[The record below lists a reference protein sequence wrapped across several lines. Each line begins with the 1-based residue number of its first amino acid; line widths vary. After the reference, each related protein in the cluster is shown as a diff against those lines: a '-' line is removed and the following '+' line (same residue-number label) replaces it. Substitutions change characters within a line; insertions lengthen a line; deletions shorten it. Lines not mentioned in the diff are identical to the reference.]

1 MDNMLKFD
9 LPKGQSSIIKVI
21 GVGGGGNNA
30 VNHMFRQ
37 GIEGVDFIQC
47 NTDAQVLDESPVPIK
62 VQLGNRGLGAGAKPE
77 VGRMAAEESI
87 EEIREILS
95 KSTQMLFITAG
106 MGGGTGT
113 GAAPVIASVARELDI
128 LTVGIVTIP
137 FTFEGMRRR
146 RQAEQGIQE
155 MRKYVDTLLVINN
168 DKLRELHGDLKLE
181 QAFAKADNVLTT
193 AAKGIAELI
202 TVRGYINVDFEDVK
216 TVMKDSGRAIMGSGL
231 AEGPNRAIEAAEQA
245 LSSPLLNDN
254 DIHGARNILLYMA
267 AGEED
272 LTMDEITE
280 ITDYITEHAG
290 IDADMIW
297 GKGTDPTLGKNVAI
311 TIIATGFET
320 LEAVEANRP
329 SKNVTPLIIEKPVER
344 PQPATQP
351 IRHDINQ
358 DITEITLISPK
369 QPASTEP
376 AMATNEPENP
386 FKPLVD
392 PNLNNLTEPIVFTR
406 SSENQVASQPSPS
419 AQTSTLNQEPQAY
432 AAPQPSFQT
441 STQQPRTQ
449 PAPQTQPT
457 PSYTERSQPL
467 QNTFQSANLREDP
480 RSSISELPPTAV
492 ANNGQY
498 ELIPAEQALRREQ
511 SIKRLRAISQG
522 NKTPENVNQYE
533 AEPAYLR
540 RGTQLNDAPPASESV
555 VPKMALDKDNELKQ
569 NTFIHKIVD

>member
-1 MDNMLKFD
+1 MLKFD

-290 IDADMIW
+290 IEADMIW

-311 TIIATGFET
+311 TIIATGFDTVDAIEP
-320 LEAVEANRP
+320 NKP
-329 SKNVTPLIIEKPVER
+329 QKNVTPLIIEKPAER
-344 PQPATQP
+344 AQPVAQT
-351 IRHDINQ
+351 IRHDISQ
-358 DITEITLISPK
+358 EITEITLISSK
-369 QPASTEP
+369 PAPSVAEAELTASEPSNQQRPPVDPILDDITEP
-376 AMATNEPENP
+376 M
-386 FKPLVD
+386 
-392 PNLNNLTEPIVFTR
+392 VFTR
-406 SSENQVASQPSPS
+406 STDTPNASQAP
-419 AQTSTLNQEPQAY
+419 QTSQTATISQESQMST
-432 AAPQPSFQT
+432 AAQSPYQT
-441 STQQPRTQ
+441 PTQQPRTQ
-449 PAPQTQPT
+449 TVNQPQVNTISSERAQPT
-457 PSYTERSQPL
+457 
-467 QNTFQSANLREDP
+467 QNSMPTSNLREEP
-480 RSSISELPPTAV
+480 KTTLREFPPAV
-492 ANNGQY
+492 ADNGQY

-555 VPKMALDKDNELKQ
+555 VPRMALDKDNELRQ

>member
-1 MDNMLKFD
+1 MLKFD

-290 IDADMIW
+290 IEADMIW

-311 TIIATGFET
+311 TIIATGFDTVDAIE
-320 LEAVEANRP
+320 LNKP
-329 SKNVTPLIIEKPVER
+329 QKNVTPLVLEKPAER
-344 PQPATQP
+344 AQPVAQT
-351 IRHDINQ
+351 IRHDISQ
-358 DITEITLISPK
+358 EITEITLISSK
-369 QPASTEP
+369 PAPSVAEAELTASEPSNQQRPPVDPILDDITEP
-376 AMATNEPENP
+376 M
-386 FKPLVD
+386 
-392 PNLNNLTEPIVFTR
+392 VFTR
-406 SSENQVASQPSPS
+406 SADTPNSSQVNQASQT
-419 AQTSTLNQEPQAY
+419 ATINQESQSFT
-432 AAPQPSFQT
+432 AAQSPYQT
-441 STQQPRTQ
+441 QTQQPRTQ
-449 PAPQTQPT
+449 PSNQPQVNTISSERAQP
-457 PSYTERSQPL
+457 SQTTMP
-467 QNTFQSANLREDP
+467 TSSLREEP
-480 RSSISELPPTAV
+480 KTIVREFPPAV
-492 ANNGQY
+492 ADNGQY

-555 VPKMALDKDNELKQ
+555 VPRMALDKDNELRQ

>member
-1 MDNMLKFD
+1 MLKFD

-87 EEIREILS
+87 EEIRDILS

-290 IDADMIW
+290 IEADMIW

-311 TIIATGFET
+311 TIIATGFDTVDAIE
-320 LEAVEANRP
+320 LNKP
-329 SKNVTPLIIEKPVER
+329 QKNVTPLVLEKPAER
-344 PQPATQP
+344 AQPVAQT
-351 IRHDINQ
+351 IRHDISQ
-358 DITEITLISPK
+358 EITEITLISSK
-369 QPASTEP
+369 PAPSVAEAELTASEPSNQQRPPVDPILDDITEP
-376 AMATNEPENP
+376 M
-386 FKPLVD
+386 
-392 PNLNNLTEPIVFTR
+392 VFTR
-406 SSENQVASQPSPS
+406 SADTPNSSQVNQASQT
-419 AQTSTLNQEPQAY
+419 ATINQESQSFT
-432 AAPQPSFQT
+432 AAQSPYQT
-441 STQQPRTQ
+441 QTQQPRTQ
-449 PAPQTQPT
+449 PSNQPQVNTISSERAQP
-457 PSYTERSQPL
+457 SQATMP
-467 QNTFQSANLREDP
+467 TSSLREEP
-480 RSSISELPPTAV
+480 KTIVREFPPVV
-492 ANNGQY
+492 ADNGQY

-555 VPKMALDKDNELKQ
+555 VPRMALDKDNELRQ

>member
-1 MDNMLKFD
+1 MLKFD

-87 EEIREILS
+87 EEIRDILS

-290 IDADMIW
+290 IEADMIW

-311 TIIATGFET
+311 TIIATGFDTVDAIE
-320 LEAVEANRP
+320 LNKP
-329 SKNVTPLIIEKPVER
+329 QKNVTPLVLEKPIER
-344 PQPATQP
+344 AQPVAQT
-351 IRHDINQ
+351 IRHDISQ
-358 DITEITLISPK
+358 EITEITLISSK
-369 QPASTEP
+369 PAPSVAEAELTASEPSNQQRPPVDPILDDITEP
-376 AMATNEPENP
+376 M
-386 FKPLVD
+386 
-392 PNLNNLTEPIVFTR
+392 VFTR
-406 SSENQVASQPSPS
+406 SADTPNSSQVNQASQT
-419 AQTSTLNQEPQAY
+419 ATINQESQSFT
-432 AAPQPSFQT
+432 AAQSPYQT
-441 STQQPRTQ
+441 QTQQPRTQ
-449 PAPQTQPT
+449 PSNQPQVNTISSERAQP
-457 PSYTERSQPL
+457 SQTTMP
-467 QNTFQSANLREDP
+467 TSSLREEP
-480 RSSISELPPTAV
+480 KTIVREFPPAV
-492 ANNGQY
+492 ADNGQY

-555 VPKMALDKDNELKQ
+555 VPRMALDKDNELRQ

>member
-1 MDNMLKFD
+1 MLKFD

-87 EEIREILS
+87 EEIRDILS

-290 IDADMIW
+290 IEADMIW

-311 TIIATGFET
+311 TIIATGFDTVDAIE
-320 LEAVEANRP
+320 LNKP
-329 SKNVTPLIIEKPVER
+329 QKNVTPLVLEKPAER
-344 PQPATQP
+344 AQPVAQT
-351 IRHDINQ
+351 IRHDISQ
-358 DITEITLISPK
+358 EITEITLISSK
-369 QPASTEP
+369 PAPSVAEAELTASEPSNQQRPPVDPILDDITEP
-376 AMATNEPENP
+376 M
-386 FKPLVD
+386 
-392 PNLNNLTEPIVFTR
+392 VFTR
-406 SSENQVASQPSPS
+406 SADTPNSSQVNQASQT
-419 AQTSTLNQEPQAY
+419 ATINQESQSFT
-432 AAPQPSFQT
+432 AAQSPYQT
-441 STQQPRTQ
+441 QTQQPRTQ
-449 PAPQTQPT
+449 PSNQPQVNTISSERAQP
-457 PSYTERSQPL
+457 SQTTMP
-467 QNTFQSANLREDP
+467 TSSLREEP
-480 RSSISELPPTAV
+480 KTIVREFPPAV
-492 ANNGQY
+492 ADNGQY

-555 VPKMALDKDNELKQ
+555 VPRMALDKDNELRQ